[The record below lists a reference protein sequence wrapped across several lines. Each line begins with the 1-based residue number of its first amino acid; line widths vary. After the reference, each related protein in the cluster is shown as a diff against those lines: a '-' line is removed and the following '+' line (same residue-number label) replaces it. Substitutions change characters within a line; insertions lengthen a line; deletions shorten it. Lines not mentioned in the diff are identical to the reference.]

1 MHFGSNMQFGS
12 SGLISCTLGLI
23 CNLGLRVVL
32 VIVFVFGNTSNIW
45 RPSFPPSPALLPV
58 DAEAVYSS
66 TKVCQRLL
74 ISYSCCMF
82 LAKVL
87 GCACTNLFRLKT
99 LRHKVSKVT
108 QMLFFVVVVVVVVF
122 QQERKKSSRATDFYQ
137 LLQSKQEHSTIMK
150 NMSTPTP

>member
-1 MHFGSNMQFGS
+1 
-12 SGLISCTLGLI
+12 
-23 CNLGLRVVL
+23 
-32 VIVFVFGNTSNIW
+32 
-45 RPSFPPSPALLPV
+45 
-58 DAEAVYSS
+58 
-66 TKVCQRLL
+66 
-74 ISYSCCMF
+74 MF

-108 QMLFFVVVVVVVVF
+108 QMLFFVVVVVVVVVVF

-137 LLQSKQEHSTIMK
+137 LLKSKQEHSTIMK